1 MVVLALA
8 DGGRAQ
14 MRLGRGFVLN
24 GELAERLAA
33 VDGIS
38 NVALV
43 PLRKRSN
50 LRLVA

>member
-1 MVVLALA
+1 V
-8 DGGRAQ
+8 
-14 MRLGRGFVLN
+14 RLGRGFVLN

-33 VDGIS
+33 VDGID

-43 PLRKRSN
+43 PLKGKAR